1 MKRIFL
7 IALLLIACRREPAVI
22 ATTDTRSPIEVAY
35 VGAPE
40 MKVFTKAD
48 DTAPLQTTFLNGE
61 SISVLAKKGDWIE
74 VRTVFGSGW
83 AHASDLT
90 TAAAAKAEEENPT
103 PKFARPPSPVTQP
116 GAHGIVYIEANVND
130 QGEVT
135 SGKIITNTTGSD
147 TLAEQNL
154 AALKMSKFYPIVRK
168 GLRTP
173 FVYYYRVDY

>member
-48 DTAPLQTTFLNGE
+48 DSAPLQTTFLNGE
-61 SISVLAKKGDWIE
+61 SVSVLAKKGDWIE

-103 PKFARPPSPVTQP
+103 PKFANFLNNASCGVS
-116 GAHGIVYIEANVND
+116 AVVSED
-130 QGEVT
+130 
-135 SGKIITNTTGSD
+135 
-147 TLAEQNL
+147 
-154 AALKMSKFYPIVRK
+154 
-168 GLRTP
+168 
-173 FVYYYRVDY
+173 